1 MKIKP
6 ILLSIICGVAIALLS
21 ALYSQ
26 DMTVGLGA
34 TITGYGLPLL
44 WLKKVTIV
52 YPGNPTTYSLYGS
65 GLYLLADIVIWTI
78 IVAIIYLVYKQ
89 IKK

>member
-1 MKIKP
+1 MSIKA
-6 ILLSIICGVAIALLS
+6 ILLWIIGGVAIALLS

-34 TITGYGLPLL
+34 TITGYGLPML
-44 WLKKVTIV
+44 WLEKMVVV

-65 GLYLLADIVIWTI
+65 GLYLIADIVIWTI
-78 IVAIIYLVYKQ
+78 VLAIVYLGYKQ

>member
-1 MKIKP
+1 MNIKA
-6 ILLSIICGVAIALLS
+6 ILLWIIGGVAIALLS

-26 DMTVGLGA
+26 DMTVGFGA
-34 TITGYGLPLL
+34 TITGYGLPML
-44 WLKKVTIV
+44 WLEKVVVV

-65 GLYLLADIVIWTI
+65 GLYLIADIVIWII
-78 IVAIIYLVYKQ
+78 IVAIIYLAYKQ